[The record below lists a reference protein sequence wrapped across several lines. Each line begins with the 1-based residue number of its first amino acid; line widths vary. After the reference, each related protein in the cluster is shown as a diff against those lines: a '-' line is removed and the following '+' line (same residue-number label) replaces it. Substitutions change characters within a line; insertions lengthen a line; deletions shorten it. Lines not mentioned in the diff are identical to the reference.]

1 MLTSIINKTKNLTNE
16 EREFL
21 NDLNNRIIPKQVE
34 NTGDDD
40 MDFYICPN
48 CKKELVA
55 TDSIDYY
62 ETENYCGH
70 CGQALNWNNL

>member
-1 MLTSIINKTKNLTNE
+1 MLTSIINKSEDLTNE

-21 NDLNNRIIPKQVE
+21 NDLNNRITPKRVN

-40 MDFYICPN
+40 TDFYICPN

-55 TDSIDYY
+55 IDSIDYY

>member
-1 MLTSIINKTKNLTNE
+1 MLTSIINKVENLTNE

-21 NDLNNRIIPKQVE
+21 NDLNNRITPKQVD
-34 NTGDDD
+34 NTGYDD

-55 TDSIDYY
+55 IDSIDYY
-62 ETENYCGH
+62 ETDNYCGH

>member
-1 MLTSIINKTKNLTNE
+1 MLTSIINKAENLTNE

-21 NDLNNRIIPKQVE
+21 NDLNNRITPKQVN

-40 MDFYICPN
+40 TDFYICPN

-55 TDSIDYY
+55 IDSIDYY
-62 ETENYCGH
+62 ETDNYCGH

>member
-1 MLTSIINKTKNLTNE
+1 MLTSIINKANNLTDE

-21 NDLNNRIIPKQVE
+21 NNLNNRITPKQVE
-34 NTGDDD
+34 STGDDD

-55 TDSIDYY
+55 IDSIDYY

>member
-1 MLTSIINKTKNLTNE
+1 MLTSIINKAENLTNE

-21 NDLNNRIIPKQVE
+21 NDLNNRITPKQVDK
-34 NTGDDD
+34 TGDDD

-55 TDSIDYY
+55 IDSIDYY
-62 ETENYCGH
+62 ETDNYCSH
-70 CGQALNWNNL
+70 CGQALSWNNL

>member
-1 MLTSIINKTKNLTNE
+1 MLTSIINKAENLTNE

-21 NDLNNRIIPKQVE
+21 NNLNNRITPKQVD

-55 TDSIDYY
+55 IDSIDYY

>member
-1 MLTSIINKTKNLTNE
+1 MLTSIINKAENLTYKE
-16 EREFL
+16 CEFL
-21 NDLNNRIIPKQVE
+21 NDLNNRITPKQVD
-34 NTGDDD
+34 NTGNDD

-55 TDSIDYY
+55 IDSIDYY

-70 CGQALNWNNL
+70 CGQALDWNGL